1 MNKQTNSKN
10 LDNMKLDFNKIFG
23 SRLVS
28 MITSLVSVL
37 ALLYIVFQIIIIMV
51 VLW

>member
-10 LDNMKLDFNKIFG
+10 LVNMKLDFNKIFG

-28 MITSLVSVL
+28 ILTSLVTVL
-37 ALLYIVFQIIIIMV
+37 ALLYIVFHVIMV
-51 VLW
+51 LVWK

>member
-28 MITSLVSVL
+28 ILTSLVTVL
-37 ALLYIVFQIIIIMV
+37 VLLYIVFQIIIMV